1 VVPNTILIGETEKS
15 ENFLEFAELVR
26 LVRRSRK
33 NLIVMRERR
42 KKHGEGEGQE
52 ERRHVAG
59 DRRPSTEEK
68 PVRQRIDVW
77 WKGRSNNIAFI
88 LAVALLMRRS
98 PEWAKARLMIR
109 MVVESREEAIEY
121 EKRLE
126 EFVVKERLK
135 AETETI
141 LRQERDVYD
150 IIRAS
155 SQGADFVFLGIR
167 MPGDEESAEEY
178 SEYYRRLLEETRD
191 LPPTAL
197 LMAAEQIEFW
207 RMFRSSSGP
216 G

>member
-1 VVPNTILIGETEKS
+1 
-15 ENFLEFAELVR
+15 VR
-26 LVRRSRK
+26 LVCRSRK
-33 NLIVMRERR
+33 NLIVVRERR
-42 KKHGEGEGQE
+42 KKHAEREGQEEQE

-59 DRRPSTEEK
+59 DRQPSTEEK

-207 RMFRSSSGP
+207 RMFRSSSGS